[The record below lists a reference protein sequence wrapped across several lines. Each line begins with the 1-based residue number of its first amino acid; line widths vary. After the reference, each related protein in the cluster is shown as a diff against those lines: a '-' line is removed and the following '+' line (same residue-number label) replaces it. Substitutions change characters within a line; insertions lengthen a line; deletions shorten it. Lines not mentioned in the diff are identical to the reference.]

1 MCLSLNQIYN
11 LVEITQLND
20 DNILLTTYEL

>member
-20 DNILLTTYEL
+20 DNILLTTYKL